1 MSTRILH
8 VRLDPT
14 ARGGA
19 RADAVLRV
27 PSVATVLFQ
36 GFDLAGLAA
45 YAAVTSGGD
54 DVLTEAAPVEI
65 YGGGNC
71 GRAEIDCTGEWLK
84 TWLEESSAGIRIGIF
99 TETDGW
105 LAFADVQA
113 ERLPPLPE
121 VSGSG
126 T

>member
-1 MSTRILH
+1 MRPYLC
-8 VRLDPT
+8 
-14 ARGGA
+14 GY
-19 RADAVLRV
+19 RAEDIVNWRTE
-27 PSVATVLFQ
+27 SR
-36 GFDLAGLAA
+36 
-45 YAAVTSGGD
+45 GGD